1 MEVKKKFWRTIL
13 LMGFLLTTNAQEPVT
28 KSHLH
33 SMVDT
38 ERAFAKAS
46 EEKGTRESF
55 LMFIADNGILFRP
68 TAVLGKKWL
77 QENPS
82 PPSDKRPVL
91 AWQPI
96 FADMAAAGDMGYTFG
111 PWEFKQ
117 DIKDQ
122 KPVAF
127 GHFATIWKKQ
137 SDGKWKFA
145 IDLGIS
151 HPQSA
156 MPSVSWEPPPP
167 AAKLVP
173 HAPDVP
179 VTVSR
184 EALLNRDREFSQ
196 LSAKSGAF
204 AAFEAYAADDVRLFR
219 NEHLPFVGRSAI
231 AAALRS
237 ATPGGVR
244 ANAGVVTWQPLFADA
259 SRSGDLGYTH
269 GTYEVK
275 NDGVLT
281 AKGNYMRFWK
291 KLDGAWKIV
300 LDVADPLPLEKKGQ

>member
-1 MEVKKKFWRTIL
+1 V
-13 LMGFLLTTNAQEPVT
+13 GFVVATSAQEPVT
-28 KSHLH
+28 KSALH

-46 EEKGTRESF
+46 EEKGTRDSF
-55 LMFIADNGILFRP
+55 LMFIAEDGILFRP
-68 TAVLGKKWL
+68 TAVMGKKWL
-77 QENPS
+77 QEHPVPLS
-82 PPSDKRPVL
+82 EKRPLL

-127 GHFATIWKKQ
+127 GHFATVWKKQ
-137 SDGKWKFA
+137 KDGTWKFA

-156 MPSVSWEPPPP
+156 TPSISWEPPPP
-167 AAKLVP
+167 AAKAIPL
-173 HAPDVP
+173 APRVS
-179 VTVSR
+179 VTLSR
-184 EALLNRDREFSQ
+184 EALITRDREFSKE
-196 LSAKSGAF
+196 SANHGSL
-204 AAFEAYAADDVRLFR
+204 AAFTKYAADDVRLFR
-219 NEHLPFVGRSAI
+219 NDHLPFVGKSAI
-231 AAALRS
+231 AEALRVKE
-237 ATPGGVR
+237 GVL
-244 ANAGVVTWQPLFADA
+244 TWQPLFADA
-259 SRSGDLGYTH
+259 SSSGDLGYTH
-269 GTYEVK
+269 GTYKVK
-275 NDGVLT
+275 TDRVLT

-291 KLDGAWKIV
+291 KLDGVWKVV

>member
-1 MEVKKKFWRTIL
+1 MKPSSLLPIIL
-13 LMGFLLTTNAQEPVT
+13 VVSLASFAQEPVT
-28 KSHLH
+28 KSPLH

-55 LMFIADNGILFRP
+55 LMFIADDGILFRP
-68 TAVLGKKWL
+68 TAVLGKRWL

-82 PPSDKRPVL
+82 PPSDKRSVL

-156 MPSVSWEPPPP
+156 MPSVLWEPTPP
-167 AAKLVP
+167 AARLVP
-173 HAPDVP
+173 PAPSVP
-179 VTVSR
+179 VAVSR
-184 EALLNRDREFSQ
+184 EALLNSDREFSQ
-196 LSAKSGAF
+196 VSAKSGAN
-204 AAFEAYAADDVRLFR
+204 AAFEAYAADEVRLFR
-219 NEHLPFVGRSAI
+219 KEHLPFVGRGAI
-231 AAALRS
+231 PAALKS
-237 ATPGGVR
+237 ATPGGLG
-244 ANAGVVTWQPLFADA
+244 AKAEVVTWQPLSSDA

-275 NDGVLT
+275 SDGVLT

-291 KLDGAWKIV
+291 KLNGVWRIV
-300 LDVADPLPLEKKGQ
+300 LDVADPLPLEKKSQ